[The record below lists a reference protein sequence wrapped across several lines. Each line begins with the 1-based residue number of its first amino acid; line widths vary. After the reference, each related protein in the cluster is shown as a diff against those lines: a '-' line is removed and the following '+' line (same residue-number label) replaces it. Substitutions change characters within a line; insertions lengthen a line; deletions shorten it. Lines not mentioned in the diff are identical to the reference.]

1 MIERPLYLDKIMPFV
16 DTPFVKILTGVR
28 RCGKSTILKM
38 IIKKIKEEKNVD
50 DEQILNYRFD
60 SMEYEDMT
68 TKELYLELKSKIL
81 QSKKTYLFLDE
92 IQEIEGWE
100 KVVNT
105 LASDFDVDIYITGSN
120 SRMMS
125 SEISTYL
132 TGRYITFHIYTLSF
146 EEYLMFK
153 KSYMTLKDLKQE
165 FSQYVRL
172 GGFPATH
179 LQDYSQD
186 EVYTIVKDIYNSTI
200 FSDIVRRNQVKK
212 IDQLERVVKY
222 TFNNIGNTFSAKS
235 ISNYFKSEQRK
246 IDNET
251 VYSYLEKLQK
261 AYILHKCSRYDL
273 QGKNILKTQEKFYLA
288 DVSLRYSELG
298 YTVDSVASSLEN
310 IVYLELK
317 RRGYN
322 VYIGKTKD
330 KEIDFVATKQNEKIY
345 VQVTQEIKSEK
356 IQKSEY
362 EQLLEIRD
370 NYPKYVVMAD
380 DFAGGN
386 YEGIKSVKEYQHL
399 IGKII
404 IATAIIVA
412 AIIIAGAIDRAGA
425 NIQSGLGYLRDAL
438 LR

>member
-1 MIERPLYLDKIMPFV
+1 MHKRGDCMIERPLYLDKIMPFV

-92 IQEIEGWE
+92 IEEIEGWE

-153 KSYMTLKDLKQE
+153 KSYTTLKDLKQE

-251 VYSYLEKLQK
+251 VHSYLEKLQK

-288 DVSLRYSELG
+288 DVSLRYSALG
-298 YTVDSVASSLEN
+298 YAVDSIASSLEN

-356 IQKSEY
+356 TQKREY

-370 NYPKYVVMAD
+370 NYPKYVVMAN

-386 YEGIKSVKEYQHL
+386 YEGIKTMNIVYFLLSKEY
-399 IGKII
+399 
-404 IATAIIVA
+404 
-412 AIIIAGAIDRAGA
+412 
-425 NIQSGLGYLRDAL
+425 
-438 LR
+438 

>member
-1 MIERPLYLDKIMPFV
+1 MIDRPLYLDKIMPFV

-38 IIKKIKEEKNVD
+38 IIKKLREEKHVD
-50 DEQILNYRFD
+50 DEQILSYRFD

-68 TKELYLELKSKIL
+68 TKELYLELKSKII

-153 KSYMTLKDLKQE
+153 KSYTILKDLKQE

-212 IDQLERVVKY
+212 IDQLERVAKY

-273 QGKNILKTQEKFYLA
+273 QGKDILKTQEKFYLA
-288 DVSLRYSELG
+288 DVSLRYSVLG
-298 YTVDSVASSLEN
+298 YTVDSVAASLEN

-317 RRGYN
+317 RRGYD
-322 VYIGKTKD
+322 VYIGKIKD

-356 IQKSEY
+356 TQKREY

-380 DFAGGN
+380 NFAGGN
-386 YEGIKSVKEYQHL
+386 YEGIKTMNIVDFLLSKEY
-399 IGKII
+399 
-404 IATAIIVA
+404 
-412 AIIIAGAIDRAGA
+412 
-425 NIQSGLGYLRDAL
+425 
-438 LR
+438 